1 MSSSAN
7 NAERRLARD
16 LQRYGFS
23 EGGGILRPSPAEPM
37 LDFIVAWGTGSNPL
51 GPVYRPPTS
60 DLAWRAVTSRRAL
73 GFIEARSIGLKSTG
87 RVTSPLRGE
96 ARRVLAL
103 PFARQEGG
111 SLEMRVLKLVTPS
124 RSLDLRQVSDLM
136 RQWGCHPV
144 GWGDTAGVP
153 QAR

>member
-1 MSSSAN
+1 MSSAAN

-16 LQRYGFS
+16 LQRYGLS
-23 EGGGILRPSPAEPM
+23 EGGGILRPSPAEQM
-37 LDFIVAWGTGSNPL
+37 LDYIVAWGASSS
-51 GPVYRPPTS
+51 GPVDRPSTS

-73 GFIEARSIGLKSTG
+73 GFIEARSSGLKSTG
-87 RVTSPLRGE
+87 RVANPLRGE

-103 PFARQEGG
+103 PFARQEDG

-136 RQWGCHPV
+136 RQWGCHPI
-144 GWGDTAGVP
+144 GWGDEALP
-153 QAR
+153 A